1 MKLFD
6 VLLGRTKPAEADLD
20 ALFGL
25 PGAVIT
31 LQASEN
37 LLPTNQGGVCYKPM
51 AGQRF
56 EKTTEE
62 MSELLGLDSGP
73 GETGGR
79 VRQETDQYGYEW
91 IVVESNDFQ
100 EFVNQVH
107 VVNTTLEEQSYG
119 PSLLCSVF
127 GFSAGPHL
135 GPEDTP
141 VAGAKPSGSAS
152 TYLVY
157 LYKRG
162 TFYPFM
168 PLPGREKRDVPSEL
182 RLAEVLKEDLK
193 IEPQKERWMPLWGL
207 PVH

>member
-6 VLLGRTKPAEADLD
+6 VLLGRTKPAEANLD

-31 LQASEN
+31 LQASET
-37 LLPTNQGGVCYKPM
+37 LVPTNQAGVCYKPM

-62 MSELLGLDSGP
+62 MAELLGLDSGS
-73 GETGGR
+73 GGR
-79 VRQETDQYGYEW
+79 IRHETDKYAYEW
-91 IVVESNDFQ
+91 LVVESPDFQ
-100 EFVNQVH
+100 ELVNQIH
-107 VVNTTLEEQSYG
+107 VVNTTLEEQGFG

-127 GFSAGPHL
+127 GFSVVGA
-135 GPEDTP
+135 
-141 VAGAKPSGSAS
+141 AGAGAS

-168 PLPGREKRDVPSEL
+168 PFPGKEQRDVPSEL

-193 IEPQKERWMPLWGL
+193 LEEQKERWMPLWGL